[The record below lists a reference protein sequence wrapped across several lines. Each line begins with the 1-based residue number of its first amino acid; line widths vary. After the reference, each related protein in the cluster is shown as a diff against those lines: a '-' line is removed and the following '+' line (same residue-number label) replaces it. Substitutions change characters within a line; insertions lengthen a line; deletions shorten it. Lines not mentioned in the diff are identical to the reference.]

1 MCYNCAIC
9 RWNCADVYR
18 LLDYF
23 TPTHTHPHR
32 VKKRSHSFTH
42 TQPEKG
48 HARAHPP
55 TTSQKMVTPSQKKV
69 TLTHNWKREC
79 HVSNTYIRE
88 KYSIFT
94 ILADVFIFEID
105 WPVQLFLLTT
115 FEVAFKSIACL
126 FFCFQQIANYI
137 SENSKVKMRNVWNIF
152 VFFHYVLLLL
162 YKIIKHIMHSS
173 QSSTRDSENNTK

>member
-9 RWNCADVYR
+9 RRNCADVYR